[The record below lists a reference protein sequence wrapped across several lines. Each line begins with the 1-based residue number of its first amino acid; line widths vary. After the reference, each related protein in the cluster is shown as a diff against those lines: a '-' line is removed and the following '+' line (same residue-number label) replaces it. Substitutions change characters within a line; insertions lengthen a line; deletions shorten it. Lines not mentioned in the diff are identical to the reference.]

1 MRFYILFIVFL
12 NIKLQL
18 MVKICVF
25 LKNVSKMKR
34 ECLAIFALVACLL
47 FTCCSMNERFTTTS
61 TLQENIES
69 SLLIRDL
76 ECFNAE
82 LAVKQ
87 NLPRI
92 YDVNS
97 NTLTLSGVTRVNW
110 RAFWM
115 ADAGGAVEGGKCGA
129 RFGSAFSPSGMIAG
143 AVIGGLLCGAI
154 SSALE
159 EWIEKGIED
168 GEPVSGFDICDAGQ
182 AFDLFCEIP
191 SSELTT
197 VENEIKMSSLL
208 IDSTFQAVGIA
219 HNVLLDRMLEEAV
232 EEEVEEDNGISLTGL
247 DDPIEER
254 EGDSE
259 PDIALSKYGV
269 FYSEEAAQ
277 VVASEDYRANYSLHV
292 TKRLNSQMVNDD
304 NSMTSYIMNLFYE
317 ASMLNGGDSDDIIT
331 VANYYY
337 SLVKDSPELSDEDK
351 YAVCIGMAVASY
363 SAKYWETK

>member
-1 MRFYILFIVFL
+1 M
-12 NIKLQL
+12 
-18 MVKICVF
+18 
-25 LKNVSKMKR
+25 
-34 ECLAIFALVACLL
+34 
-47 FTCCSMNERFTTTS
+47 
-61 TLQENIES
+61 
-69 SLLIRDL
+69 L
-76 ECFNAE
+76 EGLWKVENAE
-82 LAVKQ
+82 LV
-87 NLPRI
+87 L
-92 YDVNS
+92 VV
-97 NTLTLSGVTRVNW
+97 L
-110 RAFWM
+110 
-115 ADAGGAVEGGKCGA
+115 
-129 RFGSAFSPSGMIAG
+129 SPSGMIAG

-277 VVASEDYRANYSLHV
+277 VVASEDYRATILY
-292 TKRLNSQMVNDD
+292 M
-304 NSMTSYIMNLFYE
+304 
-317 ASMLNGGDSDDIIT
+317 
-331 VANYYY
+331 
-337 SLVKDSPELSDEDK
+337 
-351 YAVCIGMAVASY
+351 
-363 SAKYWETK
+363 